1 MPHAMQKTTR
11 IELPEEIR
19 DAAADCPLEK
29 AINTIGGRWKMLVL
43 RALLLGGEQRFNA
56 LLRII
61 ARISAKELTR
71 NLRELESAGL
81 VAKSA
86 RSEVAFYALTPLGES
101 LLPAFRELG
110 TFGARLLDDHRQ
122 DRADA
127 SAGGI

>member
-1 MPHAMQKTTR
+1 MLNATENMRQ
-11 IELPEEIR
+11 IEFPSGIP
-19 DAAADCPLEK
+19 DAAVDCPVEK

-56 LLRII
+56 LLRTI

-71 NLRELESAGL
+71 NLRELEAAGL

-86 RSEVAFYALTPLGES
+86 RNESTCYALTPLGGS

-110 TFGARLLDDHRQ
+110 TFGARLLGGHPQARRDAQ
-122 DRADA
+122 VPRA
-127 SAGGI
+127 

>member
-1 MPHAMQKTTR
+1 MLHAMDKAKHA
-11 IELPEEIR
+11 ELPEGIP
-19 DAAADCPLEK
+19 DVAVDCPVEK

-56 LLRII
+56 LLRTV

-86 RSEVAFYALTPLGES
+86 RDELAFYALTPLGES

-110 TFGARLLDDHRQ
+110 TFGARLLNGHRQ
-122 DRADA
+122 DH
-127 SAGGI
+127 

>member
-1 MPHAMQKTTR
+1 MLHAMQKTTR

-56 LLRII
+56 LLRTI

-71 NLRELESAGL
+71 NLRELEAAGL
-81 VAKSA
+81 VAKST
-86 RSEVAFYALTPLGES
+86 RSDPVFYALTPLGES

-110 TFGARLLDDHRQ
+110 TFGTRLLDEGRR
-122 DRADA
+122 DR
-127 SAGGI
+127 